1 VKRAIILPEACRN
14 CEICEAGEVCQQD
27 AFIREKK
34 EDKPWID
41 FYQCRGCLKCKPAW
55 RSRGIDSTVQ
65 RKRQDELVSNKNKG
79 AA

>member
-1 VKRAIILPEACRN
+1 MFKMQAGLPLR
-14 CEICEAGEVCQQD
+14 
-27 AFIREKK
+27 
-34 EDKPWID
+34 
-41 FYQCRGCLKCKPAW
+41 